1 MSESPFE
8 KTTEMPPA
16 EDDLARTQE
25 ASAAGG
31 TLFDP
36 EGASAAAARSALAGE
51 SALVPG
57 AAPRVVTRAPSAV
70 VPRTRRRGVVV
81 AALGVGVVVVVGV
94 GLSLSSTPETAP
106 VASYDLAVRTEPVDA
121 RIELDGEF
129 VSAGVVLRRL
139 PIDGRHHT
147 LRVSAAGH
155 VTRTLSFVDRSPGDL
170 VTLDPLP
177 SVAPVIAPPSP
188 RTGGAGEPMEQ
199 ARGCM
204 RSGLPQDSMNRCVV
218 RALEGRASS
227 ETELRLLCVTY
238 RSMGDRVNAV
248 RNMRHYISRY
258 PGTRYTDQFQEY
270 LNGE

>member
-8 KTTEMPPA
+8 KTTETPPA
-16 EDDLARTQE
+16 ADDLARTQE
-25 ASAAGG
+25 SSAAGG

-51 SALVPG
+51 TALVPG

-70 VPRTRRRGVVV
+70 VPRTRRRGVIV
-81 AALGVGVVVVVGV
+81 AALGGGVAVVVGIA
-94 GLSLSSTPETAP
+94 LSLSSTPETAP
-106 VASYDLAVRTEPVDA
+106 AAGYDLAMRTEPVDA

-129 VSAGVVLRRL
+129 VSVGVVLRRL
-139 PIDGRHHT
+139 PRDGRHHT

-177 SVAPVIAPPSP
+177 PVAPAIAPPARP
-188 RTGGAGEPMEQ
+188 GGGAEPMDQ

-204 RSGLPQDSMNRCVV
+204 RSGLPQESINRCVV

-238 RSMGDRVNAV
+238 RSMGDRLNAV
-248 RNMRHYISRY
+248 RNMRRYVTRY
-258 PGTRYTDQFQEY
+258 PATRYTDQFQDY
-270 LNGE
+270 INTQ